1 VANSQDSLPK
11 DPKAN
16 FEAGAN
22 DVPASTI
29 YCPYA
34 DRDIP
39 ISESSPEH
47 IIPLALGGMN
57 GFTIPVSKDFNSNV
71 GSEIDGALANDF
83 LVMSKRDK
91 HGAKGHSKK
100 HPENVF
106 PNASNAETGETLHV
120 TLGQVRG
127 LRLWDPKQKR
137 DVTGQG
143 QKVNIGL
150 KVDLDVTHRFVAKV
164 ALSAGYLVYGDH
176 FRKHVKHEDFRKIMN
191 QRPTEMGDLLK
202 TIEAQYD
209 DRFLEPQTDNQKILR
224 AMITGFGP
232 HSVIALI
239 PNSRSLSV
247 VVGVLGDYI
256 GMLSVPADTKAFPNS
271 GEYRQ
276 GQFFVL
282 KKPIAIR
289 DSIWN
294 LREQM
299 LKRAEDIL
307 AKQA

>member
-1 VANSQDSLPK
+1 
-11 DPKAN
+11 
-16 FEAGAN
+16 
-22 DVPASTI
+22 
-29 YCPYA
+29 
-34 DRDIP
+34 
-39 ISESSPEH
+39 
-47 IIPLALGGMN
+47 
-57 GFTIPVSKDFNSNV
+57 
-71 GSEIDGALANDF
+71 
-83 LVMSKRDK
+83 MSKRDK
-91 HGAKGHSKK
+91 HGARGHSKK

-143 QKVNIGL
+143 QKVNIGF
-150 KVDLDVTHRFVAKV
+150 KVDIDATLRFVAKV

-176 FRKHVKHEDFRKIMN
+176 FRNHVKHEDFRKIMN

-224 AMITGFGP
+224 VMMTGFGP

-256 GMLSVPADTKAFPNS
+256 GMLSVPADTKEFPNS

-307 AKQA
+307 AKQAQSKSLGIRSS